1 MEQTVTQN
9 KQPEKKTRK
18 GLKIT
23 AIILTLI
30 TALLVVALLYVRQET
45 IKIVAELNSE
55 KDELVGNLETLRGEY
70 NALQTSND
78 TLNAQLE
85 LEKHKVELMIEKIRR
100 TDATNRARIREYEK
114 ELGTL
119 RDIMRGYIRQ
129 LDSLNTLNIQLR
141 EETSTAKAEAQ
152 QTREKYESLIQTT
165 DHLAQ
170 KVEQGSILKARDVTI
185 TGINTRGKDVTR
197 ARSAHKLKTCFTLL
211 ENSMAERGARMVF
224 IRVKGPDGILMT
236 QSQGNI
242 FLAGG
247 EQLVYSDMR
256 EVDYQGS
263 DIEMCIFYGGNN
275 EHFAKGAY
283 TVEIY
288 SGGGLIGSGQ
298 GLLK

>member
-1 MEQTVTQN
+1 MENNTSPNQ
-9 KQPEKKTRK
+9 QPVKKTRK
-18 GLKIT
+18 GLKIIT
-23 AIILTLI
+23 VILSLI
-30 TALLVVALLYVRQET
+30 TVLLVAVLLYVRNET
-45 IKIVAELNSE
+45 IKIVAELNTE
-55 KDELVGNLETLRGEY
+55 KDELVVNLENLRGEY
-70 NALQTSND
+70 NAMQSSND

-85 LEKHKVELMIEKIRR
+85 LEKHKVELMIEKIRL

-119 RDIMRGYIRQ
+119 RDIMRNYLRQ

-141 EETSTAKAEAQ
+141 EETFTAKAEAQ
-152 QTREKYESLIQTT
+152 QSREKYESLVQTT
-165 DHLAQ
+165 DDLAQ
-170 KVEQGSILKARDVTI
+170 KVEQGGILKARDVVI
-185 TGINTRGKDVTR
+185 TGINKKGKDVTR
-197 ARSAHKLKTCFTLL
+197 ARSTDKLKTCFTLL
-211 ENSMAERGARMVF
+211 ENSIAERGVRTVF

-236 QSQGNI
+236 QSQNN
-242 FLAGG
+242 LLPAGG

-275 EHFAKGAY
+275 EQFAKGAY

-298 GLLK
+298 ALLK

>member
-1 MEQTVTQN
+1 MEPHAPQN
-9 KQPEKKTRK
+9 NQPEKKSRK

-23 AIILTLI
+23 AIILSLI
-30 TALLVVALLYVRQET
+30 TVLLVAVLLYMRSET
-45 IKIVAELNSE
+45 LKIVAELNTE
-55 KDELVGNLETLRGEY
+55 KDELVVNLENLRGEY
-70 NALQTSND
+70 NTLQSSND

-152 QTREKYESLIQTT
+152 QSREKYESLVQTT
-165 DHLAQ
+165 DDLAQ
-170 KVEQGSILKARDVTI
+170 KVEQGGMLKARDVAI
-185 TGINTRGKDVTR
+185 TGINTKGKDVTR
-197 ARSAHKLKTCFTLL
+197 ARSADKLKTCFTLL
-211 ENSMAERGARMVF
+211 ENNIAERGVRTVF

-236 QSQGNI
+236 QSQNNL
-242 FLAGG
+242 FLVGG

-275 EHFAKGAY
+275 EQFAKGAY

-288 SGGGLIGSGQ
+288 SGGGLIGNGQ
-298 GLLK
+298 TLLK

>member
-1 MEQTVTQN
+1 MEPHAPQN
-9 KQPEKKTRK
+9 NLPKKKSGK

-23 AIILTLI
+23 AIIL
-30 TALLVVALLYVRQET
+30 LLVTILLVAVLLYVRSET
-45 IKIVAELNSE
+45 IKIVAELNTE
-55 KDELVGNLETLRGEY
+55 KDELVVNLEHLRGEY
-70 NALQTSND
+70 NTLQSSND

-85 LEKHKVELMIEKIRR
+85 LEKHKVELMIEKIKR

-141 EETSTAKAEAQ
+141 EETSTAKAEARQ
-152 QTREKYESLIQTT
+152 SREKYETLVQTT
-165 DHLAQ
+165 DDLAQ
-170 KVEQGSILKARDVTI
+170 KVEQGGLLKARDVVI
-185 TGINTRGKDVTR
+185 TGINTKGKDVTR
-197 ARSAHKLKTCFTLL
+197 ARSADKLKTCFTLL
-211 ENSMAERGARMVF
+211 ENSIAERGVRTVF

-236 QSQGNI
+236 QSQNNL
-242 FLAGG
+242 FLVGG
-247 EQLVYSDMR
+247 EPLVYSDMR

-275 EHFAKGAY
+275 EHFIKGAY

-288 SGGGLIGSGQ
+288 SGGGIIGSGQ
-298 GLLK
+298 TLLK